1 MEHAQAVER
10 EKNTSLLKSMSF
22 VILWIATVISSLSLS
37 MFMFIQT
44 WYVVDEL
51 KMEASLGIVMICLT
65 VARML
70 SMIIGG
76 VLADKSKQTR
86 IMFISDSSRA
96 ILLLGLA
103 IAFLFIME
111 VPIWVLAINAAFFGV
126 FGGLFEPSRDSILPK
141 IVQTEQLT
149 RANSLIQGAIQ
160 VALFSG
166 PLLAGLLIS
175 MVSYHILLIF
185 ISLLLGIAGLGVLF
199 IRINQGSSQEKI
211 QNDGMS
217 FIKQLKEGFVYTWE
231 KPLLR
236 ALFTITV
243 ITNLFISGPLMMGLP
258 IFVESVL
265 KGDSLDFSF
274 VQGGFTFGMIAGSI
288 IIGIINI
295 NRNRG
300 AYALYLIALQGVG
313 MLLFSQVKVI
323 EIAIPIIIL
332 IGMLNP
338 AINIPLISMVQTYT
352 DKNKVGRVMSLIR
365 TGSLG
370 LIPLSYAI
378 TSFFLGIGIKINV
391 IMAWSSIP
399 LLVSV
404 TILFIGFPI
413 MRKAE

>member
-1 MEHAQAVER
+1 M
-10 EKNTSLLKSMSF
+10 
-22 VILWIATVISSLSLS
+22 
-37 MFMFIQT
+37 
-44 WYVVDEL
+44 
-51 KMEASLGIVMICLT
+51 
-65 VARML
+65 
-70 SMIIGG
+70 
-76 VLADKSKQTR
+76 
-86 IMFISDSSRA
+86 
-96 ILLLGLA
+96 LGLA
-103 IAFLFIME
+103 IAFMFIME
-111 VPIWVLAINAAFFGV
+111 VPIWILAINAAFFGM
-126 FGGLFEPSRDSILPK
+126 FGGLFEPARDSLLPK
-141 IVQTEQLT
+141 IIQTEQLT

-175 MVSYHILLIF
+175 IINYHILLIF

-199 IRINQGSSQEKI
+199 IRVTHGTSMVKEQKDI
-211 QNDGMS
+211 S

-258 IFVESVL
+258 VFVEGVL
-265 KGDSLDFSF
+265 KGNSLDYSF

-288 IIGIINI
+288 IISIINI

-300 AYALYLIALQGVG
+300 AYALYLIALQGLG
-313 MLLFSQVKVI
+313 MLLFSQVQII
-323 EIAIPIIIL
+323 EIAIPVIIL

-352 DKNKVGRVMSLIR
+352 DRNKIGRVMSLIR

-378 TSFFLGIGIKINV
+378 TSFLLGIGIKINI
-391 IMAWSSIP
+391 IMAWSSLP

-404 TILFIGFPI
+404 VILFVRFPI
-413 MRKAE
+413 IRKADG